1 MHQPFKAIVWVLGIS
16 ILVII
21 GIPLIFGFVAYPE
34 LIKIVSRIRSEQ
46 DAKRAREL
54 VEDAQTVEFPDIKF
68 TDCLPFLKMFSA

>member
-34 LIKIVSRIRSEQ
+34 LIKIVSRIRS
-46 DAKRAREL
+46 
-54 VEDAQTVEFPDIKF
+54 
-68 TDCLPFLKMFSA
+68 